1 MPDRAP
7 SPLLLP
13 PRRRAR
19 ALLGA
24 AGWTAAALSAAL
36 VVSASGASG
45 ASGASSASSAS
56 GASGASA
63 AAGPPPASAA
73 ASEARAR
80 QLVEA
85 YNARP
90 FGNPGW
96 RRVRLA
102 LRTGN
107 EVTRDF
113 VVENA
118 WSQSGGD
125 VVRTVFVLDQPQ
137 NLRGTDYL
145 LVEDPAEPA
154 GMKVFL
160 HLPAGSGRVLTILP
174 SRFGEGLLGSDFG
187 YRDLRMRIPTTGYAF
202 HLAGRQALAGD
213 DAWLVDAVPATPA
226 ARQSAQWGRAR
237 YYLSARDPVL
247 RGADFFLAAADTR
260 PAKQLRIPA
269 YRRIGGAWTETQMVM
284 SAAEGHSSTL
294 TLEDFNAAPKLDP
307 RLFEPEGLPAAARLL
322 ATPAPPRPAAPPAKV
337 QR

>member
-1 MPDRAP
+1 MHDRAP
-7 SPLLLP
+7 LPLILP
-13 PRRRAR
+13 PRRRER
-19 ALLGA
+19 GSLGA
-24 AGWTAAALSAAL
+24 VCWTAAALVAVL
-36 VVSASGASG
+36 VVM
-45 ASGASSASSAS
+45 AS

-63 AAGPPPASAA
+63 AAERPEAE
-73 ASEARAR
+73 EARAR
-80 QLVEA
+80 QLVDA

-102 LRTGN
+102 LRTRD
-107 EVTRDF
+107 EITRDF

-118 WSQSGGD
+118 WSQSGN
-125 VVRTVFVLDQPQ
+125 VVRTVFVLDRPQ

-145 LVEDPAEPA
+145 LVEDPAEAA

-202 HLAGRQALAGD
+202 HLAGRQELAGVS
-213 DAWLVDAVPATPA
+213 AWRVDAVPVTPA
-226 ARQSAQWGRAR
+226 ARQSAQWGRSR
-237 YYLSARDPVL
+237 YYLSALDPVL
-247 RGADFFLAAADTR
+247 LGADFFVAAGDTR

-284 SAAEGHSSTL
+284 SAADGHSSTL
-294 TLEDFNAAPKLDP
+294 TLVDFNAAPRLDP
-307 RLFEPEGLPAAARLL
+307 RLFEPDGLPAAAQLL
-322 ATPAPPRPAAPPAKV
+322 AALAPPRPGAPPAKV